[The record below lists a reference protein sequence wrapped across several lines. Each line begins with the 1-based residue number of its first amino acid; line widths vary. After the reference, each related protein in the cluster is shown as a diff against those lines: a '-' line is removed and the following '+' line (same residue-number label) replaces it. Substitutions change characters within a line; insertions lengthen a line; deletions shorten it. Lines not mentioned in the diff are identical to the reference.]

1 MTPFTLN
8 DGLSNS
14 VCLEIAHASY
24 QQTAGET
31 CKDKPLPSVRGG
43 NRSGRVWGF
52 DVCLE
57 RNRFC
62 MSLGKRESLS
72 FGKEVF
78 QPHWGERI
86 SY

>member
-1 MTPFTLN
+1 MMDYLTEY
-8 DGLSNS
+8 
-14 VCLEIAHASY
+14 VWEIAHTSY
-24 QQTAGET
+24 QQTAGEN
-31 CKDKPLPSVRGG
+31 CNDKPLLSVREG
-43 NRSGRVWGF
+43 NRNGRVWDF

-72 FGKEVF
+72 FGKEVL

>member
-1 MTPFTLN
+1 MMGYLTEY
-8 DGLSNS
+8 
-14 VCLEIAHASY
+14 VWEIAHASY
-24 QQTAGET
+24 QQTAGEN
-31 CKDKPLPSVRGG
+31 CNDKPLLSMKEG
-43 NRSGRVWGF
+43 NRNECVWDF
-52 DVCLE
+52 YVCLE

-72 FGKEVF
+72 FGKEVL